1 MPRILI
7 VHDTDDQ
14 RGEIHNAAR
23 RAGFSEAEIVE
34 AKDESSAYKAIRDD
48 HYDVGVI
55 DLSLSKDESLR
66 EGLDVIE
73 ELRRRQPACRI
84 VGLTTVLKDD
94 GPTVYDHGGDDFIY
108 TEWASIDYL
117 ELLQRKLADW
127 RRARPRTFALG

>member
-14 RGEIHNAAR
+14 REEIHNAAR

-55 DLSLSKDESLR
+55 DLSLS
-66 EGLDVIE
+66 
-73 ELRRRQPACRI
+73 
-84 VGLTTVLKDD
+84 DD
-94 GPTVYDHGGDDFIY
+94 RVFAGG
-108 TEWASIDYL
+108 S
-117 ELLQRKLADW
+117 
-127 RRARPRTFALG
+127 